1 MPVLPRLIRIGPSLI
16 PDDLSLSW
24 LSSLTNGT
32 LLIWLGTLSFRS
44 INTGISFLSGLLAP
58 CLTYKRQE
66 FISTDDLLAYLSEI
80 WKGGSDTGWH
90 SRKRFQH
97 TPTQSC
103 TWEPRDFLRET
114 YCQGMNTLYKGYT

>member
-44 INTGISFLSGLLAP
+44 INTGISFLSGLLA
-58 CLTYKRQE
+58 TGRN
-66 FISTDDLLAYLSEI
+66 LLAHITCLHTFSEI

-114 YCQGMNTLYKGYT
+114 YYQGMNTLYKGYT

>member
-44 INTGISFLSGLLAP
+44 INTGISFLSGLLA
-58 CLTYKRQE
+58 TYKRQE
-66 FISTDDLLAYLSEI
+66 FISTDDLLAYLLRDMERGFRYRLAFKEALSA
-80 WKGGSDTGWH
+80 
-90 SRKRFQH
+90 H
-97 TPTQSC
+97 THTIVYLGA
-103 TWEPRDFLRET
+103 PRLP
-114 YCQGMNTLYKGYT
+114 

>member
-44 INTGISFLSGLLAP
+44 INTGISFLSGLLA
-58 CLTYKRQE
+58 TYKRQE
-66 FISTDDLLAYLSEI
+66 FISTDDLLAYLLRDMER
-80 WKGGSDTGWH
+80 GFRYRLAFN

>member
-66 FISTDDLLAYLSEI
+66 FISTDDLLAYLL
-80 WKGGSDTGWH
+80 
-90 SRKRFQH
+90 
-97 TPTQSC
+97 
-103 TWEPRDFLRET
+103 RDMERGFR
-114 YCQGMNTLYKGYT
+114 